1 MKKTPGASPSSQF
14 EQAVSALQQGRFRQA
29 QRQLEQLLPQVEAY
43 PAQVEQVHLALADA
57 CLSLRELPQ
66 AIDHAGAALELNP
79 DNDQAHYVLGFAY
92 STREEWDQ
100 AVAALQ
106 QAAELA
112 PENAEYCRS
121 LGWAIFNQG
130 DAAWGQSL
138 LEQALEKA
146 PTHIPILTDLAML
159 HARAER
165 FDQAVIYARRAAELD
180 PGDPRAQEVFAV
192 LSHFQSENERL
203 GGSSQQEPVRPTTE
217 AEWRELIAATGSFQD
232 LVPLWFEQHPAKD
245 LDEANRSLQTLQELW
260 NSTPRPELGGRSPN
274 DMLGSRR

>member
-1 MKKTPGASPSSQF
+1 MKKKPGANPSNQF

-29 QRQLEQLLPQVEAY
+29 QRQLEQLLPLVEAY
-43 PAQVEQVHLALADA
+43 PVQAEQVHLALADA

-66 AIDHAGAALELNP
+66 AIDHAGAVLELNP
-79 DNDQAHYVLGFAY
+79 ENDQAHYVLGFAY
-92 STREEWDQ
+92 SAMEEWDR
-100 AVAALQ
+100 AVEALQ

-112 PENAEYCRS
+112 PENAEYYRS

-146 PTHIPILTDLAML
+146 PTHIPILTDLAMV

-165 FDQAVIYARRAAELD
+165 FDQALVYARRAAELAPD
-180 PGDPRAQEVFAV
+180 DPRAQEVFAV
-192 LSHFQSENERL
+192 LPHFQSEYERL
-203 GGSSQQEPVRPTTE
+203 GGSPPQEPARPSTE
-217 AEWRELIAATGSFQD
+217 AEWRELIAVTGSFQD
-232 LVPLWFEQHPAKD
+232 LIPLWFELHPAQD
-245 LDEANRSLQTLQELW
+245 LDEANQSLQNLQELW

-274 DMLGSRR
+274 DMLGPGR